1 MDNKNKIEEDFD
13 ENELTKRNIDSM
25 KLELERNSNIS
36 RKKTN
41 NKLNIVNKEK
51 KPSSENSKN
60 SLIQNNYLY
69 YYIFY

>member
-25 KLELERNSNIS
+25 KLELEHNSNIS

-60 SLIQNNYLY
+60 SLIQNN
-69 YYIFY
+69 

>member
-1 MDNKNKIEEDFD
+1 
-13 ENELTKRNIDSM
+13 M
-25 KLELERNSNIS
+25 KLELEHNSNIS

-60 SLIQNNYLY
+60 SLIQNN
-69 YYIFY
+69 